1 MRPNCETPTGAERV
15 RLGLIKISAG
25 IAAAVVL
32 AAGCSD
38 KQSGTALP
46 ATTTGGD
53 GTGTSTRTAPPT
65 STGGAP
71 AVKDPLDASRY
82 LSQPCA
88 ILSATTL
95 TGLKVSR
102 PGIPDTDSPVAKTSG
117 PQCVWH
123 TDDQPV
129 GQTYG
134 VGFLTGNKNG
144 LSDTYR
150 GGKKAFPGYFEP
162 TEVNGYPAV
171 FNDLTDDRANGSCN
185 ITVGISSSLAFR
197 AGIEGSKDTGTRSC
211 DLVKQLAVTVI
222 QTLKGA

>member
-1 MRPNCETPTGAERV
+1 
-15 RLGLIKISAG
+15 LIKVSAG
-25 IAAAVVL
+25 IAVAVVL

-53 GTGTSTRTAPPT
+53 GTGTSTGGTAPTTTP
-65 STGGAP
+65 SGGAP
-71 AVKDPLDASRY
+71 TVKDPLDASKY

-88 ILSATTL
+88 ILSATAL
-95 TGLKVSR
+95 TGLNVSK
-102 PGIPDTDSPVAKTSG
+102 PGVPNGNGPVAQSAG
-117 PQCVWH
+117 PYCTWN

-129 GQTYG
+129 NQSYG

-171 FNDLTDDRANGSCN
+171 FNDLTDDRSNGSCN
-185 ITVGISSSLAFR
+185 ITVGVSGSLAFR
-197 AGIEGSKDTGTRSC
+197 VGIEGSKDTGAKSC
-211 DLVKQLAVTVI
+211 DLVKQVAATVI